1 METKPEAD
9 MDKQVAVAAIS
20 ERVVGKL
27 NARCLQ
33 AMLLTGTA
41 YYMGAVVGFALTF
54 APQPISILWP
64 SNAILLGVL
73 LLAPLAWWPLL
84 LVAVFFAHLL
94 AEMQSGVPLPMMLG
108 WFVSNCSEA
117 IIGAAGTRLFLNG
130 PLRFDSFRH
139 VCIFLLVCVFFAP
152 FLSSFIDI
160 GAVRL
165 LHWGEGSYWQL
176 WCARFFANM
185 MATLAFVPVLMTWSP
200 HGARTAPFP
209 NNGEGMVWALLL
221 FALSLAVLV
230 AGYQGNQVTSLLLY
244 APVPLLLWAAVR
256 FNPFMVSVSF
266 FVLAF
271 LAIWSA
277 AHGQSPFFSGSP
289 SDTALSVRLFCIGL
303 GVPLFLLGAAL
314 QERRQMQEAVR
325 QK

>member
-1 METKPEAD
+1 METKSEAD
-9 MDKQVAVAAIS
+9 MDKQVPAAALS

-33 AMLLTGTA
+33 AMLLTGAA

-200 HGARTAPFP
+200 HGART
-209 NNGEGMVWALLL
+209 G
-221 FALSLAVLV
+221 LSRITAK
-230 AGYQGNQVTSLLLY
+230 AWSG
-244 APVPLLLWAAVR
+244 R
-256 FNPFMVSVSF
+256 FCCSHSVSPCWWP
-266 FVLAF
+266 
-271 LAIWSA
+271 AIRETRLLRCCCT
-277 AHGQSPFFSGSP
+277 HRCRCCYGRLCGSIR
-289 SDTALSVRLFCIGL
+289 SW
-303 GVPLFLLGAAL
+303 
-314 QERRQMQEAVR
+314 
-325 QK
+325 